1 MVKVMNCIVEQQRS
15 FFDKGL
21 ESLRPLTLQQVASQI
36 GMHESTVS
44 RVTTNKYVQTPR
56 GVFELKYFF
65 SSGLETASG
74 EDMSAKTARDI
85 IQQLI
90 DGEEKREP
98 LSDQRIADILHSRR
112 AQDRPPHRGQVSRA
126 DGDPAC
132 PLPQAPLVGGRPT
145 GRPPNSAEEDG
156 SMEVQFT
163 ARHCEVPAELRD
175 YVTRKVEK
183 LMQYHDGIREAR
195 VILSTEN
202 YRHIAEVTLL
212 ARRRDFVGRE
222 ESPDMQSSVDTVIDK
237 LTEQLKR
244 FKEKRASRGR
254 RSGRQSAYALGPAAA
269 APQIT
274 FRDTMEMP
282 ESLTV
287 EQALAALD
295 DEGGEILVFENAATR
310 KTTVIYRREDGSY
323 GLIEPAG

>member
-1 MVKVMNCIVEQQRS
+1 
-15 FFDKGL
+15 
-21 ESLRPLTLQQVASQI
+21 
-36 GMHESTVS
+36 
-44 RVTTNKYVQTPR
+44 
-56 GVFELKYFF
+56 
-65 SSGLETASG
+65 
-74 EDMSAKTARDI
+74 
-85 IQQLI
+85 
-90 DGEEKREP
+90 
-98 LSDQRIADILHSRR
+98 
-112 AQDRPPHRGQVSRA
+112 
-126 DGDPAC
+126 
-132 PLPQAPLVGGRPT
+132 
-145 GRPPNSAEEDG
+145 
-156 SMEVQFT
+156 MEVQFT
-163 ARHCEVPAELRD
+163 ARHYEVPAELRD

-183 LMQYHDGIREAR
+183 LVQYHDGIREAR

-244 FKEKRASRGR
+244 FKEKRVSRGR
-254 RSGRQSAYALGPAAA
+254 RSGRQSAYASGPAAA

-274 FRDTMEMP
+274 LRDTMEKP

-295 DEGGEILVFENAATR
+295 DEGGEVLVFENAATR